1 MNNTSGLLA
10 LSKRELLRYLVVA
23 QQTLVPPLVTSLLFI
38 FIFGLSVGQFIQV
51 GTAGVSYLQFI
62 VPGLLTMHL
71 ISSSFENTSSS
82 LFIARWHNHIQEV
95 LLSPLSYLEM
105 VLGLLAGGMSRGILT
120 AIGVYGVASIFER
133 IPIAHPLLL
142 IVFVTTITVIFA
154 CAGMITALWANNF
167 GMLNVWNT
175 YVITPAVFLGG
186 VFNPIDMLPE
196 AVRPIAILNPM
207 YYLVSGMRYSV
218 MGIEETSVAL
228 SLCVSLALALGS
240 FCLTVYLF
248 KIGYKLR
255 T

>member
-1 MNNTSGLLA
+1 M
-10 LSKRELLRYLVVA
+10 
-23 QQTLVPPLVTSLLFI
+23 P
-38 FIFGLSVGQFIQV
+38 
-51 GTAGVSYLQFI
+51 
-62 VPGLLTMHL
+62 
-71 ISSSFENTSSS
+71 
-82 LFIARWHNHIQEV
+82 
-95 LLSPLSYLEM
+95 
-105 VLGLLAGGMSRGILT
+105 
-120 AIGVYGVASIFER
+120 
-133 IPIAHPLLL
+133 
-142 IVFVTTITVIFA
+142 ITVIFA

-228 SLCVSLALALGS
+228 SLVVSLSLALGS